1 MRSLKKRKSFKYLEP
16 GLDTIAVTCFDT
28 ITNGAI
34 CVENENYL
42 AGEEEKIESK
52 SEEEGSSGILSI
64 QSQKL
69 M

>member
-1 MRSLKKRKSFKYLEP
+1 MRSLRKRKSFKYSEP
-16 GLDTIAVTCFDT
+16 ELDTIAITCFDT
-28 ITNGAI
+28 ITNCAI
-34 CVENENYL
+34 SVENGDYV

-52 SEEEGSSGILSI
+52 SEKESSSGVLSI